1 VPVNTLQSGG
11 GTGTPSAGRVLL
23 VIGEDHFGT
32 YALPHGHTVHIG
44 RDSTCEVALQHPKI
58 SRRHAAIHCG
68 DSVEIED
75 LGSTNGTAVAGRK
88 LGKGRRA
95 VLDVGSNLRV
105 GPFVGIVLPAAG
117 QTSEAEPLRAALP
130 VADPT
135 PAGVPDVVRRVA
147 QGIVSVLIGGE
158 TGSGKE
164 VLARTLHELSGRKGE
179 LVAINCA
186 SLSETLLESELF
198 GYERGA
204 FTGAAAAKPGLF
216 EVASGGTVFL
226 DEIGELPP
234 SLQAKLLRVL
244 ESRTVYRVGGLKPVK
259 LDVRFIS
266 ATHRSLAEEVAEGA
280 FRQDLYF
287 RVNGIM
293 MTVLPLRERRDAI
306 PRLAARFLAGAMP
319 AGREP
324 PRIAAATLAAL
335 VAHDWPGN
343 VRELRTVM
351 ERAAVLCEGDEV
363 RIAHLLLDA
372 PAPAAASTRPP
383 IEQHGDE
390 RQRIIDAL
398 EACAGNQ
405 TRAAQMLGIS
415 RTTLVNKL
423 AIHRIPRPRPRA
435 K

>member
-1 VPVNTLQSGG
+1 
-11 GTGTPSAGRVLL
+11 
-23 VIGEDHFGT
+23 
-32 YALPHGHTVHIG
+32 
-44 RDSTCEVALQHPKI
+44 
-58 SRRHAAIHCG
+58 
-68 DSVEIED
+68 
-75 LGSTNGTAVAGRK
+75 
-88 LGKGRRA
+88 
-95 VLDVGSNLRV
+95 
-105 GPFVGIVLPAAG
+105 
-117 QTSEAEPLRAALP
+117 
-130 VADPT
+130 
-135 PAGVPDVVRRVA
+135 VRRVA
-147 QGIVSVLIGGE
+147 QGTVSVLIGGE

-164 VLARTLHELSGRKGE
+164 VLARSLHELSGRKGE

-198 GYERGA
+198 GHERGA

-266 ATHRSLAEEVAEGA
+266 ATHRSLVEEIAEGA

-306 PRLAARFLAGAMP
+306 PRLAAGFLADAMP
-319 AGREP
+319 PGRAP

-335 VAHDWPGN
+335 VGHDWPGN

-351 ERAAVLCEGDEV
+351 ERAAVLCEGSELK
-363 RIAHLLLDA
+363 IGHLLLDA
-372 PAPAAASTRPP
+372 PAARQPSTPTTAPAPP
-383 IEQHGDE
+383 LLEGDE
-390 RQRIIDAL
+390 RQRILDAL

-405 TRAAQMLGIS
+405 TRAAQLLGIS

-423 AIHRIPRPRPRA
+423 AVHRIPRPRPRA